1 MGDRRGF
8 EERADSGRSLLE
20 MIVSLAILS
29 GLLMMV
35 SLVVRQL
42 LVKSDDLKGH
52 IQMLESVVGVEDFMR
67 AEFQKLQFVPYC
79 PEMLPPYDDLQVG
92 KGLSLDYQDYL
103 QSSVK
108 ILSPKWGTQNSVL
121 NLFSLKGGG
130 GASYYPVPRKS
141 LQGIVQGSEILQLSG
156 LLPTN
161 LFLKGSL
168 FVGDLTADLVGVRS
182 FVFYVTD
189 CQKSMVVKAQRKGI
203 FFEIDALDFWT
214 LEREFNIGL
223 LHVYIVKEYLF
234 YLQLQNNRSFF
245 TIDFLDGQV
254 FYRMPDIVDMRFK
267 LLEGGLLSIGLL
279 LAQPSQYSTIRQIYQ
294 KGLYLRELE
303 NVRAPIY
310 REVLIGLEQ

>member
-1 MGDRRGF
+1 MVFKGAR
-8 EERADSGRSLLE
+8 DSGKSLLE
-20 MIVSLAILS
+20 MVISLAILS

-42 LVKSDDLKGH
+42 LVKSDDLTGH

-79 PEMLPPYDDLQVG
+79 PEMLPPYGDLYVG
-92 KGLSLDYQDYL
+92 KGISLDYRDYL
-103 QSSVK
+103 QSSIM
-108 ILSPKWGTQNSVL
+108 ILSSKREVQNSVL
-121 NLFSLKGGG
+121 NLFSMKGGG
-130 GASYYPVPRKS
+130 GANYFPAPRKS

-161 LFLKGSL
+161 LILRDSL
-168 FVGDLTADLVGVRS
+168 FVGDIADLVGVRS

-189 CQKSMVVKAQRKGI
+189 CQKGMVVEAQRAGV
-203 FFEIDALDFWT
+203 FFKVDELDYWL
-214 LEREFNIGL
+214 LEQEFNMGL
-223 LHVYIVKEYLF
+223 LQVYIVKEYLL
-234 YLQLQNNRSFF
+234 YLQLQNNRSFL

-254 FYRMPDIVDMRFK
+254 FYRMPDVVDMRFK

-279 LAQPSQYSTIRQIYQ
+279 LAQPSQYSTLRQVYQ
-294 KGLYLRELE
+294 KDLYFKVLE
-303 NVRAPIY
+303 NARSPIY